1 MKTMKQSLIVTLI
14 LSLVLVLV
22 VSCTP
27 KPVQTAPTGEA
38 AISPE
43 EQDISAGL
51 DDLEELDTLGTA
63 SEDVSFEDLDALGYG
78 Q

>member
-1 MKTMKQSLIVTLI
+1 MKKSIIVLVI

-22 VSCTP
+22 VSCAP
-27 KPVQTAPTGEA
+27 KPVTTASTGDA
-38 AISPE
+38 ATSPE

-51 DDLEELDTLGTA
+51 DDLEELDTLGNA

>member
-1 MKTMKQSLIVTLI
+1 MKRGIIVTLI

-22 VSCTP
+22 VSCAP
-27 KPVQTAPTGEA
+27 KPIQTAPTGDA
-38 AISPE
+38 AVSPE

-51 DDLEELDTLGTA
+51 DDLEELDTLGNA